1 MPYFSVSFPVFFHI
15 SCLAADFH
23 LWVIS
28 VLQISVVISITSVYL
43 RLTKIVQFVNIFTTI
58 STVIYGKHVTVNE
71 ANSNV
76 NTKRH
81 LGNPDLFFTEFL
93 ISVFYIL
100 DYTLPNIILP

>member
-1 MPYFSVSFPVFFHI
+1 MGNI
-15 SCLAADFH
+15 CTAD
-23 LWVIS
+23 ICNYKYNK
-28 VLQISVVISITSVYL
+28 SIPKVNKNST
-43 RLTKIVQFVNIFTTI
+43 IVNIFTTI
-58 STVIYGKHVTVNE
+58 STVIYGKHVIVNE

-81 LGNPDLFFTEFL
+81 LGNPDLFFAEFL

>member
-1 MPYFSVSFPVFFHI
+1 MKKAAHLLLLVQVEAHLTQALPDGPMAEPAVS
-15 SCLAADFH
+15 SD
-23 LWVIS
+23 
-28 VLQISVVISITSVYL
+28 Q
-43 RLTKIVQFVNIFTTI
+43 
-58 STVIYGKHVTVNE
+58 VTVNE

-81 LGNPDLFFTEFL
+81 LGNPDLFFAEFL

>member
-1 MPYFSVSFPVFFHI
+1 MGNI
-15 SCLAADFH
+15 CTADICNYKYNKFIPK
-23 LWVIS
+23 VNKNSTI
-28 VLQISVVISITSVYL
+28 
-43 RLTKIVQFVNIFTTI
+43 NIFTTI

-81 LGNPDLFFTEFL
+81 LGNPDLFFAEFL